1 MRLLFSLRTIVK
13 KVNYLLDETEK
24 RNYLILFLGMFIVAA
39 FEIVGIGAL
48 PLFIGVLTKPEIYL
62 DSIYVEV
69 INRYIDLQTP
79 ADLLY
84 LGGGLLFAA
93 NITKNIVTFL
103 FYKFEAGLLYD
114 SYSKMSTILFD
125 GYMKAPYS
133 FHLRRNSSEIIRN
146 TYIETKYIVTSTMV
160 SLLGIMFN
168 LIVVTSIFFFLVY
181 LYPLVTI
188 SLTLS
193 LGISSLIGL
202 SKLRNATEYYGN
214 LAQRN
219 RGKIIGHV
227 QMSVGAIKFLLIS
240 NRQDTLVK
248 NYELLVKDFSNTFKF
263 SKVLSKATKPFVEAL
278 TITILLS
285 TAFILSWFDFTFST
299 ILTVLT
305 LFASASIRL
314 IPSIRE
320 ILSYVTDLNY
330 HKNSLDP
337 VVNDLKEI
345 NGLTK
350 HKEVNKG
357 IDKSFKFNNRIE
369 LKNLSFQYDTGKS
382 DVLSNVNLV
391 IEKGQHVGIVGASGS
406 GKSSL
411 IDVILGLLQPSEGDV
426 LVDGENINSNLA
438 GWTSLIGYI
447 PQDNYICDDTL
458 KQNVALGIDDKC
470 IDDDRFWKSIEGAQL
485 KSVIETSPNGV
496 NTLLGERGANL
507 SGGQR
512 QRIGIARAIY
522 GDPEIIIMD
531 EATSALDNSTEKA
544 FLDALDDIGKNKTLI
559 TVAHR
564 LSTIKD
570 CDIIYFMEDG
580 QIKASG
586 SFSKLLSDSDG
597 FRKMSKLET
606 N

>member
-1 MRLLFSLRTIVK
+1 MISLVKFRTIVK

-24 RNYLILFLGMFIVAA
+24 KNYIILFFGMFIVAA
-39 FEIVGIGAL
+39 LEIVGIGAL
-48 PLFIGVLTKPEIYL
+48 PLFIGVLTGPEIYL

-79 ADLLY
+79 TDLLY
-84 LGGGLLFAA
+84 LGGGFLFLA
-93 NITKNIVTFL
+93 NIIKNIGTFL
-103 FYKFEAGLLYD
+103 FYRFEAELLYNT
-114 SYSKMSTILFD
+114 YSKMSTTLFD

-133 FHLRRNSSEIIRN
+133 FHLKRSSSEIIRN

-168 LIVVTSIFFFLVY
+168 LVVVTSIFCFLVY

-188 SLTLS
+188 CLTVS
-193 LGISSLIGL
+193 LGISSLIVL

-214 LAQRN
+214 LAQKN
-219 RGKIIGHV
+219 RGKIIEHV

-240 NRQDTLVK
+240 NRQDAIVK
-248 NYELLVKDFSNTFKF
+248 NYEALVKEFSNSFKF
-263 SKVLSKATKPFVEAL
+263 SKVLNKSTKPFVEVL

-285 TAFILSWFDFTFST
+285 TAFILSWLDFSFSA

-337 VVNDLKEI
+337 VINDLKEI
-345 NGLTK
+345 DKLTK
-350 HKEVNKG
+350 HNKVNNG
-357 IDKSFKFNNRIE
+357 IENTFKFNNKIE
-369 LKNLSFQYDTGKS
+369 LHNLSFKYDTGKS
-382 DVLSNVNLV
+382 YVLTNVNLV
-391 IEKGQHVGIVGASGS
+391 IEKGQHIGIVGASGS
-406 GKSSL
+406 GKSTL
-411 IDVILGLLQPSEGDV
+411 IDIILGLLNPTIGDV
-426 LVDGENINSNLA
+426 VVDGKSINSNLA

-447 PQDNYICDDTL
+447 PQDNYICDDTF
-458 KQNVALGIDDKC
+458 KRNVALGINDKY
-470 IDDDRFWKSIEGAQL
+470 IDNERFWESIKGAQL
-485 KSVIETSPNGV
+485 RSVVESSPNGV
-496 NTLLGERGANL
+496 NTTLGERGANL

-522 GDPEIIIMD
+522 GLPEVIIMD

-544 FLDALDDIGKNKTLI
+544 FLEALEDIGKNKTLI

-570 CDIIYFMEDG
+570 CDVIYFMEDG
-580 QIKASG
+580 QIKSSG
-586 SFSKLLSDSDG
+586 SFGELLSECEG
-597 FRKMSKLET
+597 FRKMSKLDT